1 MKLKKGKYVGCTFSA
16 EQKKARSFWR
26 RASEQECGLRDG
38 LMICDMPNRAECHKK
53 LDKRLDQIER
63 LRNTA
68 TELFSDVSE
77 SFTIASGTLN
87 L

>member
-1 MKLKKGKYVGCTFSA
+1 MKPGKYVGHKFNTD
-16 EQKKARSFWR
+16 QKKARAFWR
-26 RASEQECGLRDG
+26 RATEQECGLRDG
-38 LMICDMPNRAECHKK
+38 LMIIDIPNRAECHKK

-68 TELFSDVSE
+68 LDLFPDVGE
-77 SFTIASGTLN
+77 SFTVASMTIN